1 MYLSR
6 MAVIAGVISMSIGFS
21 AVNAAEEKKADPLAE
36 CYQAIGDMPRTKLAG
51 CLDKK
56 LSAAETQLNTVLL
69 QKKQKITSLNSAGSE
84 EAIRSLNASQSAF
97 ITFRDSECRYR
108 YDATFGGSGAGD
120 IMKACQIELT
130 EWRTQ
135 QLQEN

>member
-1 MYLSR
+1 MHLSR
-6 MAVIAGVISMSIGFS
+6 MAVIAGVISISIGFS
-21 AVNAAEEKKADPLAE
+21 AVSAADPLAE
-36 CYQAIGDMPRTKLAG
+36 CYQTIGDMPRTKLAG
-51 CLDKK
+51 CLDEK
-56 LSAAETQLNTVLL
+56 LNAADTQLNTVLL
-69 QKKQKITSLNSAGSE
+69 QKKQEITSLNSAGSE

-130 EWRTQ
+130 ESRTQ